1 MENNVGEIL
10 YSLREEKKIRQEKLC
25 RGICMGSTLCKYER
39 GESIPDRLVL
49 NILLQRMGQSP
60 DKLITALSS
69 TEYEYLQWRKEVLT
83 AVSGRD
89 MNLLELKL
97 KEEEMLFDKS
107 RNRGRGSGKKTGQ
120 AVESKE
126 TNGTSQNKES
136 QMTPQNKE
144 TLPDKPS
151 KYKVAATSKASG
163 QAKVSEDSREQNENL
178 RKQFRYWM
186 EAILIEKKTGDL
198 EKCIGLLR
206 NAINIT
212 MPGLTSSRKIEDYLI
227 SIEEIQ
233 LILYLAEKLLEDR
246 QSEGALH
253 ILKKVLR
260 YIEQN
265 YEDIGIKVKIYPRAV
280 KLLAPILIEEEQYL
294 ECMVYCKNAIE
305 LLGRAGILYDLAEL
319 MEDYLLCSEHG
330 LTTPDAEKYRRQLK
344 ALKDLYAEYENP
356 DCKAGDLMLYYSNQE
371 IYLISEVIQRTR
383 KAKMLS
389 QEKLSEGI
397 CTPETLSRAENGR
410 QSLNPRNF
418 HAIMKKLE
426 SEQDYYNI
434 DLDTTDYYLLEKRR
448 ELGKAVFQR
457 NWDVASKLIE
467 ELKESLDM
475 TSKANYKTIKL
486 EEDCVK
492 YHKGELKSKEYLQSC
507 IELLG
512 CVEGDWKKRD
522 FWKQFLTREKVLLL
536 VRIAAIYE
544 NNGHVE
550 EASGILENILKQFDS
565 SEVTLNDRFKTSML
579 VIGNLT
585 ACYGKLNKVKECIEL
600 CDKGMQLCLEN
611 GRSGKIPMFHMNKIE
626 ALMEMNIIDK
636 ETCKQKL
643 LQVSSICDLFRI
655 NYIKRYVKEYYYKQY
670 GFVPEV
676 MN

>member
-97 KEEEMLFDKS
+97 KEEEKLFDKS

-126 TNGTSQNKES
+126 TNGTSQNKEF

-151 KYKVAATSKASG
+151 KYKVVAAGKASG

-206 NAINIT
+206 DAINIT

-330 LTTPDAEKYRRQLK
+330 LITPDAEKYRRQLK

-397 CTPETLSRAENGR
+397 CTQETLSRAENGR

-434 DLDTTDYYLLEKRR
+434 DLDTTDYYVLSKRK
-448 ELGKAVFQR
+448 ELAKAVFKR
-457 NWDVASKLIE
+457 KWSIALKLIE
-467 ELKESLDM
+467 EIKKKVDM
-475 TSKANYKTIKL
+475 
-486 EEDCVK
+486 
-492 YHKGELKSKEYLQSC
+492 
-507 IELLG
+507 
-512 CVEGDWKKRD
+512 
-522 FWKQFLTREKVLLL
+522 
-536 VRIAAIYE
+536 
-544 NNGHVE
+544 
-550 EASGILENILKQFDS
+550 
-565 SEVTLNDRFKTSML
+565 
-579 VIGNLT
+579 
-585 ACYGKLNKVKECIEL
+585 
-600 CDKGMQLCLEN
+600 
-611 GRSGKIPMFHMNKIE
+611 
-626 ALMEMNIIDK
+626 
-636 ETCKQKL
+636 
-643 LQVSSICDLFRI
+643 
-655 NYIKRYVKEYYYKQY
+655 
-670 GFVPEV
+670 
-676 MN
+676 

>member
-10 YSLREEKKIRQEKLC
+10 YSLREEKKVRQEKLC

-49 NILLQRMGQSP
+49 NILMQRMGQSP

-97 KEEEMLFDKS
+97 KEEEKLFDKS
-107 RNRGRGSGKKTGQ
+107 RNRGRGSEKKTGQ
-120 AVESKE
+120 AAESKE
-126 TNGTSQNKES
+126 TNGTSQNKKTP
-136 QMTPQNKE
+136 MTPQNKE
-144 TLPDKPS
+144 TPSDKPP

-163 QAKVSEDSREQNENL
+163 QAKVSEDNREQNENL

-198 EKCIGLLR
+198 EKCINLLR
-206 NAINIT
+206 DAINIT
-212 MPGLTSSRKIEDYLI
+212 MPGLTASGKIEDYLI

-246 QSEGALH
+246 QSEEALH
-253 ILKKVLR
+253 TLKKVLR

-280 KLLAPILIEEEQYL
+280 KLLAPILIEKEQYL

-457 NWDVASKLIE
+457 NWDAASKLIE
-467 ELKESLDM
+467 ELKDSLDM
-475 TSKANYKTIKL
+475 TKSLNYKTIKM
-486 EEDCVK
+486 EEDGINYFQGKISLDDFLHSC
-492 YHKGELKSKEYLQSC
+492 ETLLKCEN
-507 IELLG
+507 E
-512 CVEGDWKKRD
+512 EWKKPN
-522 FWKQFLTREKVLLL
+522 FWNQFLTREKVMLL
-536 VRIAAIYE
+536 VRLSVIYE
-544 NNGHVE
+544 KKNE
-550 EASGILENILKQFDS
+550 MDKAIFILENVLKQFDAS
-565 SEVTLNDRFKTSML
+565 KVAISDRFKTSML

-585 ACYGKLNKVKECIEL
+585 ACYGKENRLSDCIAL
-600 CDKGMQLCLEN
+600 CERGMRLCIEN
-611 GRSGKIPMFHMNKIE
+611 GRSGKIPMLLVNKVE
-626 ALMEMNIIDK
+626 ALDELKQIDA
-636 ETCKQKL
+636 ETCKKSL
-643 LQVSSICDLFRI
+643 NQVSAISDLFKI
-655 NYIKRYVKEYYYKQY
+655 NYAKRYVVNLYYKRY
-670 GFVPEV
+670 GIA
-676 MN
+676 MKD

>member
-10 YSLREEKKIRQEKLC
+10 YSLREEKKVRQEKLC

-97 KEEEMLFDKS
+97 KEEEKLFDKS

-120 AVESKE
+120 ASESKE

-144 TLPDKPS
+144 TPPDKPS
-151 KYKVAATSKASG
+151 KYKVAAISKASG

-206 NAINIT
+206 DAINIT

-280 KLLAPILIEEEQYL
+280 KLLAPILIEKEQYL
-294 ECMVYCKNAIE
+294 ECMAYCKNAID

-330 LTTPDAEKYRRQLK
+330 LITPDAEKYRRQLK
-344 ALKDLYAEYENP
+344 ALMDLYAEYENP

-418 HAIMKKLE
+418 HAIMKKQE

-434 DLDTTDYYLLEKRR
+434 DLDTTDYYVLSKKNS
-448 ELGKAVFQR
+448 LGIAISLKEWDKAEAIV
-457 NWDVASKLIE
+457 K
-467 ELKESLDM
+467 ELKQKLDM
-475 TSKANYKTIKL
+475 NKLANYNTLQMEESCIMYRTGKL
-486 EEDCVK
+486 
-492 YHKGELKSKEYLQSC
+492 SKEKYLDIC
-507 IELLG
+507 EEILG
-512 CVEGDWKKRD
+512 CHNEEWKKKE
-522 FWKQFLTREKVLLL
+522 FWNQFLTKQKIVLL
-536 VRIAAIYE
+536 VRMAGIYKALGR
-544 NNGHVE
+544 NE
-550 EASGILENILKQFDS
+550 EAIFILENILNQLDKSKVFIQ
-565 SEVTLNDRFKTSML
+565 DRLRSGIL
-579 VIGNLT
+579 VIGNLS
-585 ACYGKLNKVKECIEL
+585 AYYGEEQRYKECIKL
-600 CDKGMQLCLEN
+600 CDRGVQLSLKSGMAV
-611 GRSGKIPMFHMNKIE
+611 KISSFLINKAE
-626 ALMEMNIIDK
+626 ALTASGQIELNACRKVIQQAFNI
-636 ETCKQKL
+636 
-643 LQVSSICDLFRI
+643 S
-655 NYIKRYVKEYYYKQY
+655 
-670 GFVPEV
+670 EV
-676 MN
+676 MNIRYVQNYIEEKYKDAM

>member
-25 RGICMGSTLCKYER
+25 HGICMGSTLCKYER

-97 KEEEMLFDKS
+97 KEEEKLFDKS

-151 KYKVAATSKASG
+151 KYKVVAAGKASG

-206 NAINIT
+206 DAINIT

-330 LTTPDAEKYRRQLK
+330 LITPDAEKYRRQLK

-434 DLDTTDYYLLEKRR
+434 DLDTTDYYVLSKRK
-448 ELGKAVFQR
+448 ELAKAVFQR
-457 NWDVASKLIE
+457 KWSIALKLIE
-467 ELKESLDM
+467 EIKKKVDM
-475 TSKANYKTIKL
+475 SKPSNYKTLKM
-486 EEDCVK
+486 EEDCALYYMK
-492 YHKGELKSKEYLQSC
+492 KLSKEEFQKSC
-507 IELLG
+507 EELLG
-512 CVEGDWKKRD
+512 CKKEGWRD
-522 FWKQFLTREKVLLL
+522 KNFWKQFLTKERTILL
-536 VRIAAIYE
+536 VRIAAMFE
-544 NNGHVE
+544 SNNCLE
-550 EASGILENILKQFDS
+550 EASYILENILEQFNMSKVDLS
-565 SEVTLNDRFKTSML
+565 DRFKTSML
-579 VIGNLT
+579 VISNLT
-585 ACYGKLNKVKECIEL
+585 ACCGKMGKLNRCIEL
-600 CDKGMQLCLEN
+600 CENGIRICLEN
-611 GRSGKIPMFHMNKIE
+611 GRGSMIPNFMVNRAE
-626 ALMEMNIIDK
+626 ALYDLKKIDV
-636 ETCKQKL
+636 ETCKMRFE
-643 LQVSSICDLFRI
+643 QVSGLCDLL
-655 NYIKRYVKEYYYKQY
+655 NVKYIKEYIQEWSAMEN
-670 GFVPEV
+670 EV
-676 MN
+676 ND

>member
-10 YSLREEKKIRQEKLC
+10 YSLREEKKVRQEKLC

-49 NILLQRMGQSP
+49 NILMQRMGQSP

-97 KEEEMLFDKS
+97 KEEEKLFDKS
-107 RNRGRGSGKKTGQ
+107 RNRGRGSEKKTGQ
-120 AVESKE
+120 AAESKE
-126 TNGTSQNKES
+126 TNGTSQNKKTP
-136 QMTPQNKE
+136 MTPQNKE
-144 TLPDKPS
+144 TPSDKPP

-163 QAKVSEDSREQNENL
+163 QAKVSEDNREQNENL

-198 EKCIGLLR
+198 EKCINLLR
-206 NAINIT
+206 DAINIT
-212 MPGLTSSRKIEDYLI
+212 MPGLTASGKIEDYLI

-246 QSEGALH
+246 QSEEALH
-253 ILKKVLR
+253 TLKKVLR

-280 KLLAPILIEEEQYL
+280 KLLAPILIEKEQYL

-475 TSKANYKTIKL
+475 TKSLNYKTIKM
-486 EEDCVK
+486 EEDFVK
-492 YHKGELKSKEYLQSC
+492 YEAGRMGGDEYRKEC
-507 IELLG
+507 EKLLG
-512 CVEGDWKKRD
+512 CYHNEWYEKK
-522 FWKQFLTREKVLLL
+522 FWKQFLTRAKILLL
-536 VRIAAIYE
+536 VRIAMVYEDCDMIKDAIL
-544 NNGHVE
+544 
-550 EASGILENILKQFDS
+550 ILENILEQLKASKVMLD
-565 SEVTLNDRFKTSML
+565 DRFRTSL
-579 VIGNLT
+579 IVVANLT
-585 ACYGKLNKVKECIEL
+585 ACYGKMGELSKCIEL
-600 CDKGMQLCLEN
+600 CEFGIKLCMEN
-611 GRSGKIPMFHMNKIE
+611 GRGNGIPVMLINKSE
-626 ALMEMNIIDK
+626 ALVEIGIIEK
-636 ETCKQKL
+636 VEACNKYFKQALYISDL
-643 LQVSSICDLFRI
+643 LNVTFA
-655 NYIKRYVKEYYYKQY
+655 KQY
-670 GFVPEV
+670 ILREWCNQKE
-676 MN
+676 MYDLN

>member
-97 KEEEMLFDKS
+97 KDEEKLFDKS
-107 RNRGRGSGKKTGQ
+107 RNRGRGSGKKTEH
-120 AVESKE
+120 AAESKE
-126 TNGTSQNKES
+126 TNGNSQNKES

-144 TLPDKPS
+144 TPPDKPS
-151 KYKVAATSKASG
+151 KYKVAAISKACG

-206 NAINIT
+206 DAINIT
-212 MPGLTSSRKIEDYLI
+212 MPGLTSSGKIEDYLI

-294 ECMVYCKNAIE
+294 ECMAYCKNAIE
-305 LLGRAGILYDLAEL
+305 LLGRAEILYDLAEL

-344 ALKDLYAEYENP
+344 ALKDLYTEYENP

-397 CTPETLSRAENGR
+397 CTLETLSRAENGR

-434 DLDTTDYYLLEKRR
+434 DLDTTDYYLLEKRKR
-448 ELGKAVFQR
+448 LGMAVFKR
-457 NWDVASKLIE
+457 DWEKALKLVE
-467 ELKESLDM
+467 ELKSSLEMD
-475 TSKANYKTIKL
+475 KRLNRDTIKM
-486 EEDCVK
+486 EEDCILFHMQRISAEEYK
-492 YHKGELKSKEYLQSC
+492 KSC
-507 IELLG
+507 ELLLN
-512 CVEGDWKKRD
+512 CTNEEWKETK
-522 FWKQFLTREKVLLL
+522 FWKQFLSNKTILLL
-536 VRIAAIYE
+536 IRIAVACRRMGNKE
-544 NNGHVE
+544 DAVF
-550 EASGILENILKQFDS
+550 ILENVLKQLRS
-565 SEVTLNDRFKTSML
+565 SKVMMEDRIRSAMVVLGNLSTYYGECGNYENCVNICREGIELCLKSGKGGQVPTFLLNTTEALYRDKRIDKAACWQAFQQADYL
-579 VIGNLT
+579 CDLLRIGNL
-585 ACYGKLNKVKECIEL
+585 KK
-600 CDKGMQLCLEN
+600 
-611 GRSGKIPMFHMNKIE
+611 
-626 ALMEMNIIDK
+626 
-636 ETCKQKL
+636 
-643 LQVSSICDLFRI
+643 
-655 NYIKRYVKEYYYKQY
+655 YVKNC
-670 GFVPEV
+670 
-676 MN
+676 MNELEMVVD